1 MPKQLH
7 AYGII
12 MRPLITEK
20 AQTMAASQ
28 NKYAFEVDKRANKM
42 QIKQAVEQVFE
53 VTVESVRVMNV
64 AAHRRRN
71 PRSRAMG
78 KKAKQVVRKAGWKKA
93 IIKLAEGQRLDL
105 FEGV

>member
-20 AQTMAASQ
+20 AQIMTGQ
-28 NKYAFEVDKRANKM
+28 GKYAFEVDKRANKM
-42 QIKQAVEQVFE
+42 QIKEAVEVAFSVKVQE
-53 VTVESVRVMNV
+53 VNTSVMKGK
-64 AAHRRRN
+64 RRRYG
-71 PRSRAMG
+71 RALT
-78 KKAKQVVRKAGWKKA
+78 KQPDWKKA
-93 IIKLAEGQRLDL
+93 IVTLAPGEKIEL

>member
-20 AQTMAASQ
+20 AQNLTSIG
-28 NKYAFEVDKRANKM
+28 KYAFEVDRRANKL
-42 QIKQAVEQVFE
+42 QVKEAVEATFN
-53 VTVESVRVMNV
+53 VRVTAVNTCTMKGKEK
-64 AAHRRRN
+64 RYGRN
-71 PRSRAMG
+71 AT
-78 KKAKQVVRKAGWKKA
+78 KQPDWKKA
-93 IIKLAEGQRLDL
+93 VVTLAPGEKIEL

>member
-7 AYGII
+7 PYGII

-20 AQTMAASQ
+20 AQIMTGQ

-42 QIKQAVEQVFE
+42 QIKEAVEVAFSVSVKE
-53 VTVESVRVMNV
+53 VNTAVMKGK
-64 AAHRRRN
+64 RRRYG
-71 PRSRAMG
+71 RALT
-78 KKAKQVVRKAGWKKA
+78 KQPDWKKA
-93 IIKLAEGQRLDL
+93 IVTLAPGEKIEL